1 MPSEIMP
8 VMGEYRY
15 TIDAKN
21 RLFIPAKHREALG
34 ETLVIYPN
42 LRNDSLRI
50 CSVDEWRETV
60 EKISRL
66 PAQDRE
72 ELLSYFNKKGDTF
85 TPDSQGRVT
94 LNQSL
99 VDHAG
104 LSGQVVIIGCGRN
117 AAIWSAE
124 KYDGI
129 DDSAA
134 RGKLAE
140 LADRADVF

>member
-1 MPSEIMP
+1 MLSDIMP

-15 TIDAKN
+15 TIDSKN

-42 LRNDSLRI
+42 LRNDSLKI
-50 CSVDEWRETV
+50 CSVDEWREMI
-60 EKISRL
+60 EKILKL
-66 PAQDRE
+66 PAADRE

-85 TPDSQGRVT
+85 SPDSQGRVT
-94 LNQSL
+94 LTQPL

-117 AAIWSAE
+117 AAIWAAS
-124 KYDGI
+124 KYDAI
-129 DDSAA
+129 DDTAA
-134 RGKLAE
+134 RSKLAE
-140 LADRADVF
+140 LADRADV